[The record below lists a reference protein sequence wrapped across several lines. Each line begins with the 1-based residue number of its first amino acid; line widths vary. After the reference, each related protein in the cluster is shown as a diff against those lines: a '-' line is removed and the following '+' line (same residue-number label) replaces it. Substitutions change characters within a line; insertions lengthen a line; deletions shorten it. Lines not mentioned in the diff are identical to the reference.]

1 MKKLIPIAFLLTVL
15 TSSLPALNPAEG
27 DSLKPKSR
35 LTLDFVTSFS
45 LPIGNYKANDE
56 SNEESGYAGN
66 GFTAQVKL
74 NWMGKRNFGLG
85 ISYLYQY
92 NVLQDIAIDVTP
104 PGTDTGFVL
113 GDTPWQNHYL
123 LVGPVFQKEIKRL
136 VVDIAVLGGFV
147 ISQSTNFTMTVPVD
161 SLSYRRSEGA
171 GTGATVQVRAG
182 VGYRISKR
190 VTVFGSV
197 SYLGATPT
205 RKTSN
210 YTLTYVED
218 PPESGIY
225 RPEYVGYEEIRK
237 KPVSTFNAGLGIIVK
252 L

>member
-1 MKKLIPIAFLLTVL
+1 MKKLLPLTFLLTVL
-15 TSSLPALNPAEG
+15 TSPLTALNPAEG

-35 LTLDFVTSFS
+35 LTLDVVTSFS
-45 LPIGNYKANDE
+45 MPAGKYKAVDR
-56 SNEESGYAGN
+56 SEEGSGYAGN

-74 NWMGKRNFGLG
+74 NWMGRRDFGLG
-85 ISYLYQY
+85 ISYVFQM
-92 NVLQDIAIDVTP
+92 NFLQDTALRVTP
-104 PGTDTGFVL
+104 EGTDTGFVL

-123 LVGPVFQKEIKRL
+123 LAGPVFQKEFGRL
-136 VVDIAVLGGFV
+136 VVDVAVLGGFV

-161 SLSYRRSEGA
+161 SVSYRLSEGA
-171 GTGATVQVRAG
+171 GTGAAVQVRAG
-182 VGYRISKR
+182 LGYRISKK

-197 SYLGATPT
+197 GYLGASPT
-205 RKTSN
+205 RKKSN